1 MYRIQNR
8 EAGQAVEN
16 RNRKKI
22 TLKVNN
28 EMGRKLRFKI
38 YIYIKKRKK

>member
-8 EAGQAVEN
+8 EVGQAVEN
-16 RNRKKI
+16 RNRRKI

-28 EMGRKLRFKI
+28 EMGRKLKFKI
-38 YIYIKKRKK
+38 YFKKRERKK